1 MNKIYKTYLLLRN
14 NLKQVPKDR
23 FGAILD
29 SHSFFEALINNHNVL
44 FIKADCYDPLELP
57 LTASFKPY
65 PGNDFIF
72 NVDVDDSTIIEP
84 EIIPYDAD
92 KMTTKVYIDNNFI
105 DVNANI
111 FNSFDSDTF
120 SFLVDNNLKFE
131 NTYYVES
138 HPAKKFNTK
147 IDNIILK
154 DEFSAVLVSGWYDHF
169 SFNLAHWIV
178 LDEFEARLIPAIEYP
193 FEFFFDERLKQEA
206 TFKVDVYTKEDLSYN
221 ISLDFPA
228 YYFNTQV
235 VSYSADLFTSLI
247 DTTNNEIYFDS
258 EVIGNLADI
267 FEYDFNIDFN
277 IKMLANVEL
286 KNLIPLD
293 IGSTDI
299 IIPYFSDNYFIT
311 IRSRDATPLSVIFD
325 SNFQL
330 NSYIDITN
338 IPTQLKVNFEDTE
351 FTKFNTLLKAIN
363 PSKFNVE
370 VNSNSLINAYFIY
383 CTNAKLSDYSEPIN
397 TLGSMSGSTLE
408 ELTLYRHVYN

>member
-1 MNKIYKTYLLLRN
+1 MNKIYKTYILLRN

-29 SHSFFEALINNHNVL
+29 SHSFFDAIIDNHNVL
-44 FIKADCYDPLELP
+44 FIEADCYDPLELP
-57 LTASFKPY
+57 LTASFEPY
-65 PGNDFIF
+65 PGSDFIF
-72 NVDVDDSTIIEP
+72 NVDVDNSAIIEP

-92 KMTTKVYIDNNFI
+92 KMTTKVYIDNFI

-111 FNSFDSDTF
+111 FNSFESDNF

-147 IDNIILK
+147 IDNIILE
-154 DEFSAVLVSGWYDHF
+154 DEFSAILVSGWYDHF
-169 SFNLAHWIV
+169 SFNLEHWII
-178 LDEFEARLIPAIEYP
+178 LDEFEARLIPASTYT

-221 ISLDFPA
+221 ISLDFPV

-235 VSYSADLFTSLI
+235 ESYNADLFNSLI

-258 EVIGNLADI
+258 EVIRSLSEA
-267 FEYDFNIDFN
+267 FEYDFDIDFN
-277 IKMLANVEL
+277 INMLADVEL

-311 IRSRDATPLSVIFD
+311 IVSRDTTYLSVIFNDD
-325 SNFQL
+325 SQL
-330 NSYIDITN
+330 SSYIDLTKV
-338 IPTQLKVNFEDTE
+338 PTQLKVNFDDTE
-351 FTKFNTLLKAIN
+351 FTKFTALLKAIN
-363 PSKFNVE
+363 SSKFNAE
-370 VNSNSLINAYFIY
+370 ANSNSLINAYFIY
-383 CTNAKLSDYSEPIN
+383 CTNAKLSDYNEPTN
-397 TLGSMSGSTLE
+397 TLGSMSVSTLE
-408 ELTLYRHVYN
+408 ELALYKHVYN